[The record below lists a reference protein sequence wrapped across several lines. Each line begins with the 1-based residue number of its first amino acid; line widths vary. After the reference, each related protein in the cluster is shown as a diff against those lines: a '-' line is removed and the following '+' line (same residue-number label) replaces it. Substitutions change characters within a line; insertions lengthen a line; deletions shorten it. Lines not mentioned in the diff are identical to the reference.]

1 MSVATE
7 AIEIL
12 QGALTLADFLE
23 KEEREQ
29 ILKRIAQ
36 LQRRDIDNRI
46 FIAFVGEKK
55 AGKSSLLK
63 MITGVPLPT
72 AVRECTAAVCLIQ
85 LGLDWHHMATLEDGE
100 KTDFETIDN
109 SKEQR
114 ILRLARRKDK
124 LAADTSLK
132 AIQKAEIE
140 LSIATE
146 ELEIATDTK
155 TRALATLGKREQ
167 ALHLALSSLPA
178 FWSILERFAWLIPP
192 IRRRVEDLEQKKSE
206 TIEAKELFDK
216 TRKEFQEKEEHH
228 KEKEQKIPLRW
239 LEAKEAAALSK
250 EDVDKAKQ
258 GLRDIALQNKK
269 KFDQELIDLIDVEN
283 SAAQR
288 VDILSP
294 HVDIPVNMVLM
305 DTPGFNTELPEHRR
319 RAWSAIE
326 EMADVCI
333 LVSDIRQPMPET
345 ALKMLRR
352 IAPFCPYMHLALSKS
367 DLALEEASILQEDPE
382 QEVLEAKQ
390 VARDRIRPY
399 WDGDMN
405 IWVVAADGDKQD
417 RSKKLFTNFWD
428 SIPKHAH
435 QIKTK
440 KLGAHAINEF
450 VELLDVHLVLT
461 QEELKEFDSL
471 SRNLSS
477 LASWDDKEELLKK
490 QVETLRKQLN
500 KEIVEHLDHL
510 EANWLEQIQSC
521 NTKSDVKLK
530 LSKIQL
536 EMETEAKKVAE
547 LAEKGLLVGIQHYS
561 QTIQGK
567 QEDSP
572 LPKLFTLPPAETEK
586 GNIRA
591 LWALTAGGTA
601 GIATGWALSN
611 SLLVPIL
618 IFAGAGGISTLLLAP
633 LAESKNNA
641 VQSVKKGIV
650 QAKKM
655 FNQKMNS
662 LGSQLQLEIKRQVEE
677 DILVEREVQRSNK
690 RQAFVRQLQKL
701 QDLQQ
706 NLEKSKISFLLSS

>member
-23 KEEREQ
+23 KDEREQ

-36 LQRRDIDNRI
+36 LQRRDSDNRI

-85 LGLDWHHMATLEDGE
+85 LGLDWHHMTTLKDGQ
-100 KTDFETIDN
+100 KTDFETLDN

-124 LAADTSLK
+124 LAAETSLK

-146 ELEIATDTK
+146 EFELAESIK
-155 TRALATLGKREQ
+155 NSALTLFRQKEQ
-167 ALHLALSSLPA
+167 AHHLAIETLPSL
-178 FWSILERFAWLIPP
+178 WSFIQKFAWLIPA
-192 IRRRVEDLEQKKSE
+192 IRRRVEELHQKDIEKQEAQEDLNK
-206 TIEAKELFDK
+206 AVKEL
-216 TRKEFQEKEEHH
+216 EKKDTFK
-228 KEKEQKIPLRW
+228 KEKEQQIPLRW

-250 EDVDKAKQ
+250 DDVDKAKQ
-258 GLRDIALQNKK
+258 GLRYIALQNKK
-269 KFDQELIDLIDVEN
+269 KFDDELLNLIDVEN
-283 SAAQR
+283 AAAER
-288 VDILSP
+288 VDILTP

-319 RAWSAIE
+319 RAWAAIE

-367 DLALEEASILQEDPE
+367 DLALEEASILQEEPE
-382 QEVLEAKQ
+382 QEVFEAKQ

-405 IWVVAADGDKQD
+405 IWVVAADGDNQQS
-417 RSKKLFTNFWD
+417 SKKLFTEFWD

-450 VELLDVHLVLT
+450 VELLDVHLVLI
-461 QEELKEFDSL
+461 QEELKEFDAL
-471 SRNLSS
+471 SRNPSALIG
-477 LASWDDKEELLKK
+477 WEEKEELLKS
-490 QVETLRKQLN
+490 QVDTLREQLN
-500 KEIVEHLDHL
+500 KDIIIHLDTL
-510 EANWLEQIQSC
+510 EASWLEQIQSC

-530 LSKIQL
+530 LSQIQL
-536 EMETEAKKVAE
+536 EMETEAKKAAE
-547 LAEKGLLVGIQHYS
+547 IAEKGLLVGIQHYS
-561 QTIQGK
+561 KIIRGVKEET
-567 QEDSP
+567 P
-572 LPKLFTLPPAETEK
+572 LPKLLSPQPVAIEQESAKT
-586 GNIRA
+586 

-633 LAESKNNA
+633 LAESKSKA
-641 VQSVKKGIV
+641 IESVKKGIV

-655 FNQKMNS
+655 FSQKMDDIS
-662 LGSQLQLEIKRQVEE
+662 SQIQFEIKRQVEE
-677 DILVEREVQRSNK
+677 DILLEREVQRSNT
-690 RQAFVRQLQKL
+690 RQAFMRQLQKL
-701 QDLQQ
+701 QNLQQ